1 MRPAKFELHAEI
13 KTLRL
18 TSPFRIAHGVSS
30 ERQVLRLSYGDAV
43 GEAPFVPY
51 YNENGD
57 ETLRWVREEL
67 KWSIGPAPQGGPR
80 AARLALDVL
89 WHDWQGRRK
98 ALTVSQMLGTTEFTS
113 PPGCRSF
120 SIPTDLDEFKDL
132 VTQVNRQFK
141 VLKFKLGSGNI
152 DFDEAIAAY
161 AREAA
166 PSAMIFADANGGWTA
181 SDAATIIA
189 RLLRRDIA
197 FVEQPIHHELG
208 KEGWRE
214 LRSALPSRS
223 MPVFADESAQTAAD
237 VPWLADLADG
247 VNIKLLKCG
256 GFQQAIYMIRE
267 ARAHRLQVMLGCMI
281 ESSLGVTA
289 AAHLSPLVDWI
300 DLDGHLYLAD
310 DDFTGLK
317 FDERGALVMPPKDG
331 VGAVSRSPE
340 INPEQHR

>member
-1 MRPAKFELHAEI
+1 MPPAKPELHAEI
-13 KTLRL
+13 KTLHL
-18 TSPFRIAHGVSS
+18 TVPFRISHGVSS
-30 ERQVLRLSYGDAV
+30 ERQVLRVSFGDAV

-51 YNENGD
+51 YHENGD
-57 ETLRWVREEL
+57 DTLRWVQEEL
-67 KWSIGPAPQGGPR
+67 KWNIGPAPQEGPR

-98 ALTVSQMLGTTEFTS
+98 AMPVWQLLGTSDFTS

-141 VLKFKLGSGNI
+141 VLKLKLGSGNI

-166 PSAMIFADANGGWTA
+166 PSAMIFADANGGWVA
-181 SDAATIIA
+181 QDAATIIA

-256 GFQQAIYMIRE
+256 GFRQAIDMIRE
-267 ARAHRLQVMLGCMI
+267 ARTHRLQVMLGCMI

-289 AAHLSPLVDWI
+289 AAHLSPLVDCI
-300 DLDGHLYLAD
+300 DLDGHLYVAD
-310 DDFTGLK
+310 DDFKGLF
-317 FDERGALVMPPKDG
+317 FDEHGALAMPPKDG
-331 VGAVSRSPE
+331 IGAVKRSPE
-340 INPEQHR
+340 VNPEPNR